1 MSTTIESL
9 LDTDELREQII
20 ERAAVK
26 VVSRWRPADDEEDQ
40 RTFDRDLETRVTAMF
55 QEQVDSQLAERVEAA
70 IAVALEA
77 PFTPTDQYGSPRYG
91 QEPMTLREVIGKR
104 VEQQM
109 KVPEI
114 GHGRGLDRNDTAL
127 GKFIDEVVKKR
138 VHDELWTQF
147 VEVADAIVAGAA
159 AQIKTDVDY
168 LVKRRSHR

>member
-1 MSTTIESL
+1 MSTIESL

-40 RTFDRDLETRVTAMF
+40 RTFDRDLEARVTAMF
-55 QEQVDSQLAERVEAA
+55 QEQVESQLAERVEAA

-77 PFTPTDQYGSPRYG
+77 PFTPTDHYGSPKFG
-91 QEPMTLREVIGKR
+91 AEPMTLREVIGRR
-104 VEQQM
+104 VEEQL
-109 KVPEI
+109 KVPVI
-114 GHGRGLDRNDTAL
+114 SNGRGYERADTAL

-138 VHDELWTQF
+138 VHDELWKQF
-147 VEVADAIVAGAA
+147 CEVSDAIVASAA

-168 LVKRRSHR
+168 LTKRVRAR